1 MSNATATGNID
12 RVRADQERR
21 RSGAAGKHK
30 NVRALD
36 RKGQGKGGRSAWK
49 RSI

>member
-1 MSNATATGNID
+1 MSKSTGANPA
-12 RVRADQERR
+12 RVQADQERR

-30 NVRALD
+30 NVRALA
-36 RKGQGKGGRSAWK
+36 RKGQGKRGRQAWK